1 MRIDN
6 AHRKRACQ
14 HDRHKKGRPEAAFPS
29 TARRTKPQPFNRF
42 AIAAPRSP
50 GDFTVVTPAF
60 SSAANFPSAVP
71 APPEAIAPACP
82 MRLPFG
88 ALARSEEHTS
98 ELQSLMRT
106 SSAVFCLTKKK
117 E

>member
-1 MRIDN
+1 MRISDWISEVGSCDRLSGEEGEGG
-6 AHRKRACQ
+6 AQRRVRAGYSPKT
-14 HDRHKKGRPEAAFPS
+14 KKAAQRRPSMQPGAK
-29 TARRTKPQPFNRF
+29 TQPFNRF

-60 SSAANFPSAVP
+60 SSAANLPSAVP

-88 ALARSEEHTS
+88 ALAPAMKPT
-98 ELQSLMRT
+98 T
-106 SSAVFCLTKKK
+106 G
-117 E
+117 